1 MKKLTTVI
9 VVLSMVLGSV
19 ALVAATD
26 LPQTS
31 DNVLLSTL
39 QKISD
44 QEAQQIRGTGITGQ
58 PHFGGFSG
66 SGNPACPQN
75 LTTVLNPLQ
84 TQIKQQLKLKDGSCL
99 Q

>member
-1 MKKLTTVI
+1 MKKVTTVI
-9 VVLSMVLGSV
+9 MVLSLILGSV
-19 ALVAATD
+19 ALVAAAEMPQSSKD
-26 LPQTS
+26 LQ
-31 DNVLLSTL
+31 LSTL
-39 QKISD
+39 QKITD

-84 TQIKQQLKLKDGSCL
+84 TQIQQQLKLKDGSCL

>member
-1 MKKLTTVI
+1 MRKLTTVI
-9 VVLSMVLGSV
+9 MVLSLVLGSV

-58 PHFGGFSG
+58 PHFGGFGG

-75 LTTVLNPLQ
+75 LTTVVNPLQ
-84 TQIKQQLKLKDGSCL
+84 TQIRDQIKLKDGSCL
-99 Q
+99 K